1 MTVTTTT
8 TRSVFT
14 GDGLTASFPFT
25 FALQQ
30 ASDLEVYV
38 NDVLQNL
45 GSAYSVQP
53 TGNSYPCVG
62 GNIVFTLLSTPANQA
77 AGLVVRVMQETQ
89 TTALP
94 VEGNISEQTFE
105 NVFDKAVMLIQQLQE
120 IINRSITIPITSE
133 NVNLQLPAPSA
144 NDLIG
149 WDALAQNIVN
159 YAGPQ
164 NIIDAAINTIQGS
177 ISGNIQW
184 SQPIQV
190 GALKLVVI
198 ALNTL
203 HSAPETITFT
213 VPFTT
218 APAMLNGT
226 SLTVTM
232 PSATNITI
240 PVTTNASGT
249 LILIGM

>member
-38 NDVLQNL
+38 NNAIQAL
-45 GSAYSVQP
+45 GADYNITP
-53 TGNSYPCVG
+53 TGGSYPCVG
-62 GNIVFTLLSTPANQA
+62 GNIVFVLASIPPDQA
-77 AGLVVRVMQETQ
+77 TGLAVRVMQETQ

-94 VEGNISEQTFE
+94 VEGNISESTFE
-105 NVFDKAVMLIQQLQE
+105 NVFDKEVMLIQQLQE
-120 IINRSITIPITSE
+120 VLNRSITVPITSSGL
-133 NVNLQLPAPSA
+133 NLQLPTPSA
-144 NDLIG
+144 NDFIG
-149 WDALAQNIVN
+149 WDATATSIVN
-159 YAGPQ
+159 YANAG
-164 NIIDAAINTIQGS
+164 NIINAAINTIQGS

-198 ALNTL
+198 AINAL
-203 HSAPETITFT
+203 HSSAKIITFP

-218 APAMLNGT
+218 IPAMLNGT
-226 SLTVTM
+226 NLTIVR
-232 PSATNITI
+232 PSTTAITI
-240 PVTTNASGT
+240 PIATSTTGSV
-249 LILIGM
+249 ILIGM

>member
-149 WDALAQNIVN
+149 WDATATSIVN
-159 YAGPQ
+159 YANAG
-164 NIIDAAINTIQGS
+164 NIINAAINTIQGS

-198 ALNTL
+198 AINAL
-203 HSAPETITFT
+203 HSSAKIITFP

-218 APAMLNGT
+218 IPAMLNGT
-226 SLTVTM
+226 NLTIVR
-232 PSATNITI
+232 PSTTAITI
-240 PVTTNASGT
+240 PIATSTTGSV
-249 LILIGM
+249 ILIGM